1 MRFVFLCACLV
12 LSGCSS
18 FGRGVTE
25 AILDSQSRDTEDTRA
40 CDIIGEPFEGIATAV
55 ERQSN
60 VAITEPSRP
69 TTKVVYVHG
78 IGDHQPGHG
87 GKLLNSLMMALD
99 LEVIAE
105 RAKRLELQAPDGVP
119 RDYGEVNVVRLSD
132 ANRTRELLFFEHTW
146 NPITREEKEA
156 IAFDN
161 AVIYSRQRASL
172 NNAVRTFA
180 NAVLP
185 DPLAFVGNRGKDI
198 RGSVGEVICW
208 AMSATWSD
216 LDDRKDPGR
225 CEDSPLYGARVTED
239 AYAIV
244 THSLGSRA
252 TVDALQAAARANDAL
267 TESSPAAR
275 AFADALSKKQL
286 SLFMLSNQLP
296 LLEAG
301 QDSQQVVG
309 QSDVYCAENAP
320 RSAERFLRQ
329 LDMVAFTDPNDILS
343 FPVPAA
349 WAEDYLDSRLCARV
363 RNVTINI
370 AHVRRLPAIG
380 EFADPLSAHTRY
392 DEDERVVNLMAF
404 GIGQPYTAE
413 VVSERCDWVKVDPA
427 LN

>member
-1 MRFVFLCACLV
+1 MRFLLLSACLV
-12 LSGCSS
+12 LSGCAS

-25 AILDSQSRDTEDTRA
+25 AILDSQSRGIEDTRA
-40 CDIIGEPFEGIATAV
+40 CDILGESFEGIAASV
-55 ERQSN
+55 ERQSS
-60 VAITEPSRP
+60 VAIAEPSRP
-69 TTKVVYVHG
+69 TTKVIYVHG

-87 GKLLNSLMMALD
+87 GDLLNSIMEALD
-99 LEVIAE
+99 LNIIAE
-105 RAKRLELQAPDGVP
+105 RAKRIELIAPDAP
-119 RDYGEVNVVRLSD
+119 LRDYGEVNVVRMSD
-132 ANRTRELLFFEHTW
+132 ANRTREVLFFEHTW

-156 IAFDN
+156 IAFDK
-161 AVIYSRQRASL
+161 AVIYSRQRASI

-185 DPLAFVGNRGKDI
+185 DPLAFVGNRGDDI
-198 RGSVGEVICW
+198 RGSVGEAVCW
-208 AMSATWSD
+208 AMSATWHD
-216 LDDRKDPGR
+216 LDDLQTAGR
-225 CEDSPLYGARVTED
+225 CEDSALYGSRVTQD

-252 TVDALQAAARANDAL
+252 TVDALQEAARANDAL
-267 TESSPAAR
+267 AVSSPAAR
-275 AFADALSKKQL
+275 AFADALREKQL

-301 QDSQQVVG
+301 QDSQPVVG
-309 QSDVYCAENAP
+309 QSEVYCAENAP
-320 RSAERFLRQ
+320 RSAERFVRQ

-370 AHVRRLPAIG
+370 AHVRRLPVIG
-380 EFADPLSAHTRY
+380 EFADPLAAHTRY
-392 DEDERVVNLMAF
+392 DEDERVANLIAF
-404 GIGQPYTAE
+404 GIGQSGTADI
-413 VVSERCDWVKVDPA
+413 VSERCDWVKVDRT